1 MRYRTVP
8 LQGLQRGV
16 RGRASKFGQRR
27 RFSTSSLTFAVNL
40 SSRRRLSGREEVY
53 LTSQHRHLRAVV
65 NHDGAAILDLKS
77 GTISTLNSTGAV
89 IWQSLERG
97 EDTETIAQSLVG
109 QTGEDIVAVRKDVAD
124 FVEAL
129 KKQNLLPC

>member
-1 MRYRTVP
+1 M
-8 LQGLQRGV
+8 
-16 RGRASKFGQRR
+16 
-27 RFSTSSLTFAVNL
+27 
-40 SSRRRLSGREEVY
+40 
-53 LTSQHRHLRAVV
+53 TSQHRHLRAVV

-77 GTISTLNSTGAV
+77 GTNLTLTSTGAV